1 MSSCL
6 NSVFK
11 GTNRILRILDF
22 VPSMCDYLRQAPTT
36 GVQTFRGESCC
47 KTLVA
52 EQILPSFL
60 LSFGCNHQSYSNKTH
75 GKYRVGDFL
84 RYAAQGPDDRHPLIL
99 NPKEFVE
106 DYNWAIID
114 VHLPLGKVVCG
125 IATFAPNL
133 SIIAS
138 LKNPGA
144 NGSFWISF
152 KRSIMNWRDRLGT
165 TVSLSQLMD
174 LEGVVDFGVIA

>member
-1 MSSCL
+1 MSRRFEAKVARKS
-6 NSVFK
+6 
-11 GTNRILRILDF
+11 
-22 VPSMCDYLRQAPTT
+22 
-36 GVQTFRGESCC
+36 
-47 KTLVA
+47 LVA

-75 GKYRVGDFL
+75 GKYRGGDFL

-144 NGSFWISF
+144 NGSLWISF
-152 KRSIMNWRDRLGT
+152 KISIINWRYRLGT